1 MRMRDLTMMIRWI
14 THSCWLLA
22 IFIQFCFDFIGIY
35 SADDSI
41 GFERTHIMRTAACA
55 SWSGRRVS
63 SDSGGLSFTD
73 DACVNIKKAPKA
85 ISFWMICGALARPA
99 GFEPTVFRVG
109 VEHSIH

>member
-55 SWSGRRVS
+55 SWSGGAFPV
-63 SDSGGLSFTD
+63 
-73 DACVNIKKAPKA
+73 IMA
-85 ISFWMICGALARPA
+85 IYAEIYAFLQPGQEINGRND
-99 GFEPTVFRVG
+99 R
-109 VEHSIH
+109 